1 MGGWLYTATPY
12 QCAGC
17 PAVAVVHGRSRLCGS
32 CELAAYDR
40 RMSREFPQWYQP
52 WGPRLRALAA
62 TRARG
67 EAVPC

>member
-17 PAVAVVHGRSRLCGS
+17 PVVAVVHGLTRLCEW
-32 CELAAYDR
+32 CEVDARDR

-52 WGPRLRALAA
+52 RGPRLRASAA
-62 TRARG
+62 ARG
-67 EAVPC
+67 EAAAC